1 VSGAATIA
9 RGKVRSDDGAKSS
22 ARALL
27 TRAPFARHMLETVK
41 RTPKENFKKI
51 PEFPVERAL
60 SRVTELARTLQV
72 PVVTLAANVSDDPWQ
87 VLAAC
92 LLSLRTRDETT
103 AGAVKRLF
111 ARARTPRELLALP
124 EAELARLIYPVGFY
138 RTKARV
144 LRSVAR
150 DVIEKHGGSV
160 PDDLEALLELEGVG
174 RKTANLVLTQAFE
187 KPGICVDTH
196 VHRIMNRW
204 GYVKTRSPDETEQ
217 ALRKKLPAKWWIPVN
232 PTLVAFGQGVCGP
245 ISPLCSQCP
254 VEKLCPKKGVK
265 HQR

>member
-1 VSGAATIA
+1 
-9 RGKVRSDDGAKSS
+9 
-22 ARALL
+22 
-27 TRAPFARHMLETVK
+27 MLEVPK
-41 RTPKENFKKI
+41 RTPKEILRKKR
-51 PEFPVERAL
+51 EFPVELAL
-60 SRVTELARTLQV
+60 SRVAALARTLQV
-72 PVVTLAANVSDDPWQ
+72 PVVTLAAHVSDDPWQ

-103 AGAVKRLF
+103 AGAVQRLF
-111 ARARTPRELLALP
+111 ARAGTPRELLELP

-144 LRSVAR
+144 LRSVAK
-150 DVIEKHGGSV
+150 DLIEKHGAKV
-160 PDDLEALLELEGVG
+160 PSDLDALLELEGVG

-232 PTLVAFGQGVCGP
+232 PTLVAFGQGLCGP
-245 ISPLCSQCP
+245 ISPLCSRCP
-254 VEKLCPKKGVK
+254 VSELCPKKGVK